1 MVVFTRVR
9 LVDLLSEV
17 EFKTKKLLDE
27 KTNDFHAAYAAMDRK
42 LRDVEQQ
49 VIEANFYWVFK
60 FRIFG
65 G

>member
-1 MVVFTRVR
+1 MIQIIGALTKFLSPTR

-42 LRDVEQQ
+42 LRDVEQE
-49 VIEANFYWVFK
+49 VN
-60 FRIFG
+60 
-65 G
+65 